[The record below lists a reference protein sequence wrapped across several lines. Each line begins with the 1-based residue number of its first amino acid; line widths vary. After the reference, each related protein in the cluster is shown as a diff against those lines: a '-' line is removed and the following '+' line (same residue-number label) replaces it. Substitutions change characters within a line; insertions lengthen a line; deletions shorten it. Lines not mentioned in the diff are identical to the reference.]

1 MTQTSE
7 QPERVIRVLLADDH
21 AMFRRGIAQFIGQEA
36 DMEVVGEA
44 EDGHQAVEMANRLRP
59 DVAVLDIRM
68 PGLSGVEAT
77 GQISGAL
84 PDTRVLMLTVYDD
97 EDFLFRSVQAGA
109 FGYLLKE
116 ADVEDLLLAIRTV
129 HAGEIFMYPSMAAKF
144 MQDYVRR
151 LQTGEGGDAYESLS
165 GREREVLPMVADGSS
180 TQEIAAA
187 LDISPYTVQTY
198 RRRIMRKL
206 NLQTRKE
213 LLSYALRRGLIQ
225 LEGEPR

>member
-129 HAGEIFMYPSMAAKF
+129 HAGEIFMYPSMAAKV

-151 LQTGEGGDAYESLS
+151 LQTGEGGDTYENLS
-165 GREREVLPMVADGSS
+165 AREREVLPMVADGSS
-180 TQEIAAA
+180 TQEIAGA
-187 LDISPYTVQTY
+187 LEISPYTVQTY
-198 RRRIMRKL
+198 KRRIMRKL

>member
-77 GQISGAL
+77 GQIAGAL

>member
-1 MTQTSE
+1 
-7 QPERVIRVLLADDH
+7 VIRVLLADDH

>member
-7 QPERVIRVLLADDH
+7 QPGRVIRVLLADDH